1 MAYKV
6 IISIDFICHLTF
18 YGHLLNIPALAFVC
32 FIYNA

>member
-18 YGHLLNIPALAFVC
+18 YGHLLNIPQKRFPQ
-32 FIYNA
+32 